1 MGWLSDLV
9 SDPISTVTGTVNKVI
24 SNPIPAITAAV
35 TQNPAALLAYGA
47 PQPSGMTQPQ
57 AQNYY
62 AGGTN
67 LLGGVLQN
75 RTNQAAA
82 QQTANALR
90 QAGTQAQGMAQFR
103 PVGVTT
109 TFGTSNYQVNPQTGQ
124 LESANY
130 SLSPMLQEYQ
140 NSIMGANRQSLSD
153 AAALQNLGRQYVAQ
167 SPQEAAQNWL
177 QSQRALLA
185 PSREQAWANLS
196 NQDYNRGTTGLKVA
210 QGTGLQ
216 MSSPY
221 ASALANAQSLQDL
234 QLAAQAEQ
242 QGRAATTFGQG
253 LLSSAY
259 DPFSAGLKTATGVE
273 ALGQQPFTMGLDL
286 AKAQSAANY
295 PAAALGLKGNVA
307 AAETLFPA
315 MQQNPYASALQ
326 SPGFA
331 TGLGQWMSGGLG
343 GSVPSWTTGSDVM
356 PDSTF
361 SGYGDVTDLAQYGVF

>member
-1 MGWLSDLV
+1 MGWLDSFV
-9 SDPISTVTGTVNKVI
+9 SNPIDTVTGTVNKVI
-24 SNPIPAITAAV
+24 DNPIPAITAAV

-47 PQPSGMTQPQ
+47 PQPSGMTQQQ

-82 QQTANALR
+82 QQTADALR
-90 QAGTQAQGMAQFR
+90 QAGLQAQGMAQFR

-140 NSIMGANRQSLSD
+140 NSIMGGNRQSLSD

-185 PSREQAWANLS
+185 PSREQSWANLA
-196 NQDYNRGTTGLKVA
+196 NQDYNRGTQGLKVA

-273 ALGQQPFTMGLDL
+273 ALGQQPFTMGIDL
-286 AKAQSAANY
+286 AKAQSGANY

-307 AAETLFPA
+307 AADIMFPA
-315 MQQNPYASALQ
+315 LQQNPIASALQ
-326 SPGFA
+326 SPGLS
-331 TGLGQWMSGGLG
+331 TGLGQWLSGGLG
-343 GSVPSWTTGSDVM
+343 GTGSYTGSSVYDG
-356 PDSTF
+356 
-361 SGYGDVTDLAQYGVF
+361 SGSAPGTYLYDDPNLLWG